1 MKNRSRVIAALTAG
15 VVAFAAAGCG
25 GSDDE
30 ATTDEPFKVGYLGPI
45 AGPLAYLTQG
55 DLAGLRAK
63 VHQVNEDGGVK
74 GRKIEIEVRDDQGK
88 PDVAATQ
95 YRQLV
100 RDGAGVVTGMP
111 ISTIGETLLRDAE
124 REKVSFV
131 GWGMVTD
138 SLMES
143 PVAFN
148 TGWTPRQ
155 VVKAV
160 DEFVKSQ
167 EIGGSGPAKVAFVG
181 SETSASKEA
190 ASVIAEYGKESGA
203 WEMVGEAFLPPTLTD
218 VNPSL
223 APLARRNP
231 DMVVQWTPSLP
242 IIASAYKTQGLDDV
256 PILAPFY
263 TDEVQGSALELT
275 NYYYPQL
282 FVNPADVDAVKQAAE
297 AAGEAKAVDLPY
309 FGFGYAA
316 GSLIAATLE
325 ECPDACNPEQ
335 FSETLAKTTAEVEGF
350 TDQAFGFDG
359 AESVAFSRGRWM
371 HFDPE
376 NEQKATPVA
385 SWFDVS

>member
-1 MKNRSRVIAALTAG
+1 MKHRSRAIAALTAA

-25 GSDDE
+25 GDDD

-55 DLAGLRAK
+55 DLAGLRTR
-63 VHQVNEDGGVK
+63 VHEANEAGGVK
-74 GRKIEIEVRDDQGK
+74 GRKIEVEVRDDQGK

-138 SLMES
+138 SLMKS

-160 DEFVKSQ
+160 EQFIADKQ
-167 EIGGSGPAKVAFVG
+167 LGGSGPAKVAFVG
-181 SETSASKEA
+181 SETAASKEA
-190 ASVIAEYGKESGA
+190 ASVIAAHGKQSGA
-203 WEMVGEAFLPPTLTD
+203 WEIVGEAFLPPTLTD

-223 APLARRNP
+223 APLARKNP
-231 DMVVQWTPSLP
+231 DLVVQWTPSLP
-242 IIASAYKTQGLDDV
+242 IIASAYKSQGLDDV

-263 TDEVQGSALELT
+263 TDEVQGAALKLK
-275 NYYYPQL
+275 NYFYPQL
-282 FVNPADVDAVKQAAE
+282 FVAPGELEPIKQAAE
-297 AAGEAKAVDLPY
+297 DAGQAKAVDLPY

-316 GSLIAATLE
+316 GSLIVAALE
-325 ECPDACNPEQ
+325 DCPDACNPEQ
-335 FSETLAKTTAEVEGF
+335 FTETLAKTTAEVDGF
-350 TDQAFGFDG
+350 TDQAFGFDS

-376 NEQKATPVA
+376 NDQRATPVA
-385 SWFDVS
+385 DWFDVS